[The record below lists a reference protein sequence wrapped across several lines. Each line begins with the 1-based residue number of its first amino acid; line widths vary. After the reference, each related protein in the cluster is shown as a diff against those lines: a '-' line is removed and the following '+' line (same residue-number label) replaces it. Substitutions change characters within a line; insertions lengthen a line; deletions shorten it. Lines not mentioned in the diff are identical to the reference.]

1 MNDLNVF
8 IISTYSAFSVSLH
21 HSITEEQ
28 LREAREGEV
37 FFPQYPALPIHLSPL
52 YNNLQRSERV
62 RNSSLTTHAGSQSNL
77 NASLSCLKVENMG
90 LGIGMSWGVSE
101 HQADGL
107 KPLQLQHES
116 EVASWE
122 ERNCFEHEAEGSAV
136 RSPQQVRWAQLSS
149 QIKRINSRWTSRWG
163 I

>member
-8 IISTYSAFSVSLH
+8 IISTYSAFSVSPH

-90 LGIGMSWGVSE
+90 LGIGMS
-101 HQADGL
+101 
-107 KPLQLQHES
+107 
-116 EVASWE
+116 
-122 ERNCFEHEAEGSAV
+122 
-136 RSPQQVRWAQLSS
+136 
-149 QIKRINSRWTSRWG
+149 
-163 I
+163 